1 MKIGIMQP
9 YFLPYLGYYQLL
21 KSVDKFIIYDNI
33 KYTKKG
39 WINRNR
45 YLKNGEIDYFTI
57 PLKKDSDY
65 KDICDRYVS
74 DEFDKK
80 KILNKL
86 KASYKTAPF
95 FKDVYPLIEEIILK
109 EEKNLFEYILNSLK
123 RTMEYLDIN
132 TEIIISSKLEIDH
145 SLKSQDKIMSIC
157 KLLGAQTYINPIGG
171 ISLYKK
177 EEFEKNSINL
187 KFLKMD
193 ESITYKQFD
202 NEFEQYLSMLDV
214 MMFNSKKTINEFMDE
229 YILF

>member
-21 KSVDKFIIYDNI
+21 KSVDKFVIYDNI

-65 KDICDRYVS
+65 KNICDRYLS

-123 RTMEYLDIN
+123 ITMEYLDID

-145 SLKSQDKIMSIC
+145 SLKSQEKIISIC
-157 KLLGAQTYINPIGG
+157 KYLGSKTYMNPIGG
-171 ISLYKK
+171 TSLYKK
-177 EEFEKNSINL
+177 EEFGENGINL
-187 KFLKMD
+187 KFLKMN
-193 ESITYKQFD
+193 ESLCYKQFD
-202 NEFEQYLSMLDV
+202 NEFEQYLSILDV

-229 YILF
+229 YILI